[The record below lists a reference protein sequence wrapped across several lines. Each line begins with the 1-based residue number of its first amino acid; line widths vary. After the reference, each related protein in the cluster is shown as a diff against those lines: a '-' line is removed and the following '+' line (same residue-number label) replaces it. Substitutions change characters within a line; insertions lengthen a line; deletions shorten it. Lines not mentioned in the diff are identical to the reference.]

1 MKIAVITL
9 HRVRNYGSS
18 LQTLATQ
25 SFFEKMGFQVEVID
39 YYPERYTSVGLLK
52 RLKNKSEKLKHNVI
66 LLTGARVIM
75 AFSYFKKKIVFD
87 RFLKRYI
94 KMSGKTYRTEGELKN
109 YPLRFDAYCT
119 GSDQVWNSHWNEG
132 IDKPLYLSFV
142 PSGKYKFSYASSIGN
157 EILAKEEARTV
168 RELLSDYTH
177 ITVRENK
184 GVDVLK
190 SIGIKATQMLDPTLL
205 FPFSFWKQYVTGYYA
220 AKKYIVT
227 YNLHHDKRVDTL
239 AQKLSK
245 ELGLPVYN
253 ISYNIHDIVR
263 KGTLKW
269 CPNVENY
276 LDLIKNAQYVITDSF
291 HATVF
296 SIIFHTKFF
305 SIYPEE
311 ASSRIRSILA
321 LTGLSERAANYIPAV
336 DKVVAKID
344 FEEAD
349 RILEH
354 ERKRASAYI
363 EQIRKELGER
373 LTEEKG

>member
-25 SFFEKMGFQVEVID
+25 SFFEKMGFQVEIID
-39 YYPERYTSVGLLK
+39 YYPERYTSVGLMK

-75 AFSYFKKKIVFD
+75 SFSYLKKKITFD
-87 RFLKRYI
+87 QFLKQYI
-94 KMSGKTYRTEGELKN
+94 KMSEQTYRTEDELKR
-109 YPLRFDAYCT
+109 YPLESDAYCT

-142 PSGKYKFSYASSIGN
+142 PSSKYKFSYASSIGN
-157 EILAKEEARTV
+157 EILGNEEANAV
-168 RELLSDYTH
+168 RGLLSDYAH

-184 GVDVLK
+184 GVDVLD
-190 SIGIKATQMLDPTLL
+190 SIGVKAIQMLDPTLL
-205 FPFSFWKQYVTGYYA
+205 FPMSFWVRYVTGRYA
-220 AKKYIVT
+220 RKKYIVT
-227 YNLHHDKRVDTL
+227 YNLHHDKRVDVL
-239 AQKLSK
+239 AQKLAK
-245 ELGLPVYN
+245 EYGLSVYN

-263 KGTLKW
+263 KGKLIW
-269 CPNVENY
+269 CPTVENY
-276 LDLIKNAQYVITDSF
+276 LDLIKNAQYVVTDSF

-321 LTGLSERAANYIPAV
+321 LTGLSERATDYVPEV
-336 DKVVAKID
+336 GVVAADVD

-349 RILEH
+349 RILKQ
-354 ERKRASAYI
+354 ERRRAAAYI
-363 EQIRKELGER
+363 EQIKKEIGER
-373 LTEEKG
+373 LTEEK

>member
-25 SFFEKMGFQVEVID
+25 SFFEKMGFQVEIID
-39 YYPERYTSVGLLK
+39 YYPERYTSVGLMK

-75 AFSYFKKKIVFD
+75 SFSYLKKKITFD
-87 RFLKRYI
+87 QFLKQYI
-94 KMSGKTYRTEGELKN
+94 KMSEQTYRTEDELKR
-109 YPLRFDAYCT
+109 YPLESDAYCT

-142 PSGKYKFSYASSIGN
+142 PSSKYKFSYASSIGN
-157 EILAKEEARTV
+157 EILGEEEANAV
-168 RELLSDYTH
+168 RGLLSDYAH

-184 GVDVLK
+184 GVDVLD
-190 SIGIKATQMLDPTLL
+190 SIGVKAIQMLDPTLL
-205 FPFSFWKQYVTGYYA
+205 FPMSFWVRYVTGRYA
-220 AKKYIVT
+220 RKKYIVT
-227 YNLHHDKRVDTL
+227 YNLHHDKRVDVL
-239 AQKLSK
+239 AQKLAK
-245 ELGLPVYN
+245 EYGLSVYN

-263 KGTLKW
+263 KGKLIW
-269 CPNVENY
+269 CPTVENY
-276 LDLIKNAQYVITDSF
+276 LDLIKNAQYVVTDSF

-321 LTGLSERAANYIPAV
+321 LTGLSERAADYVPEVGI
-336 DKVVAKID
+336 VAADVD

-349 RILEH
+349 RILKQ
-354 ERKRASAYI
+354 ERRRAAAYI
-363 EQIRKELGER
+363 EQIKKEIGER
-373 LTEEKG
+373 FTEEK

>member
-25 SFFEKMGFQVEVID
+25 SFFEKMGFQVEIID
-39 YYPERYTSVGLLK
+39 YYPERYTSVGLMK

-75 AFSYFKKKIVFD
+75 SFSYLKKKITFD
-87 RFLKRYI
+87 QFLKQYI
-94 KMSGKTYRTEGELKN
+94 KMSEQTYRTEDELKR
-109 YPLRFDAYCT
+109 YPLESDAYCT

-142 PSGKYKFSYASSIGN
+142 PSSKYKFSYASSIGN
-157 EILAKEEARTV
+157 EILGNEEANAV
-168 RELLSDYTH
+168 RGLLSDYAH

-184 GVDVLK
+184 GVDVLD
-190 SIGIKATQMLDPTLL
+190 SIGVKAIQMLDPTLL
-205 FPFSFWKQYVTGYYA
+205 FPMSFWVRYVTGRYA
-220 AKKYIVT
+220 RKKYIVT
-227 YNLHHDKRVDTL
+227 YNLHHDKRVDVL
-239 AQKLSK
+239 AQKLAK
-245 ELGLPVYN
+245 EYGLSVYN

-263 KGTLKW
+263 KGKLIW
-269 CPNVENY
+269 CPTVENY
-276 LDLIKNAQYVITDSF
+276 LDLIKNAQYVVTDSF

-305 SIYPEE
+305 SIYPKE

-321 LTGLSERAANYIPAV
+321 LTGLSERAADYVPEVGI
-336 DKVVAKID
+336 VAADVD

-349 RILEH
+349 RILKQ
-354 ERKRASAYI
+354 ERRRAAAYI
-363 EQIRKELGER
+363 EQIKKEIGER
-373 LTEEKG
+373 LTKEK